1 MTKDTTL
8 IDPVDRAIGGR
19 IRTRR
24 EVARMTQAELAKH
37 AGVTFQQVQ
46 KYERGKNRVAAARLL
61 QIADALHTT
70 GADLL
75 GELEDGGPDGL
86 ALATPGATALLTAF
100 RTIDNPDTRNAVL
113 AIVMSL
119 ANAEVPARY
128 SVEAEDAFGRSLAA
142 AH

>member
-1 MTKDTTL
+1 MTKETAPL
-8 IDPVDRAIGGR
+8 DPVDIAIGAR
-19 IRTRR
+19 IRHRR
-24 EVARMTQAELAKH
+24 EAARMTQAELAKY

-46 KYERGKNRVAAARLL
+46 KYERGANRVAAARLL
-61 QIADALHTT
+61 QIAEALRTT

-86 ALATPGATALLTAF
+86 ALATPGASALLTAF
-100 RTIDNPDTRNAVL
+100 RSIDNPDTRNAVL

-119 ANAEVPARY
+119 ANDRRAPLRIPFRDAR
-128 SVEAEDAFGRSLAA
+128 DFQKM

>member
-1 MTKDTTL
+1 MTKETAPL
-8 IDPVDRAIGGR
+8 DPVDIAIGAR
-19 IRTRR
+19 IRRRR
-24 EVARMTQAELAKH
+24 EAARMTQADLAKH

-46 KYERGKNRVAAARLL
+46 KYERGANRVAAARLL
-61 QIADALHTT
+61 QIAEALRTT

-86 ALATPGATALLTAF
+86 ALATPGASALLTAF
-100 RTIDNPDTRNAVL
+100 RSIDTRNAVL

-119 ANAEVPARY
+119 ANDRLASLRIPYTPAR
-128 SVEAEDAFGRSLAA
+128 EIQKA

>member
-1 MTKDTTL
+1 MTKDTAPL
-8 IDPVDRAIGGR
+8 DPVDVAIGAR

-24 EVARMTQAELAKH
+24 EAARMTQAELAKH

-46 KYERGKNRVAAARLL
+46 KYERGQNRVAAARLL
-61 QIADALHTT
+61 QIAEALRTT

-75 GELEDGGPDGL
+75 GELDDGGPDGL
-86 ALATPGATALLTAF
+86 ALATPGANALLTAF
-100 RTIDNPDTRNAVL
+100 RTIESPDTRNAVL

-119 ANAEVPARY
+119 ANDRLASLRIPFRPAR
-128 SVEAEDAFGRSLAA
+128 DFQKA